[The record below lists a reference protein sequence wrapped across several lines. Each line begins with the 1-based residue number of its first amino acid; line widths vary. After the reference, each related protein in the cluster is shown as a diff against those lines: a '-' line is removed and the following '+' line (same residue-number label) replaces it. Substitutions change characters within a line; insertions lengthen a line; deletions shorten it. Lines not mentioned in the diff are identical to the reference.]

1 MIQINADLDDET
13 IQALQ
18 DLLKDKQMTP
28 EQVHKILQ
36 NAELGGV
43 LHDGIQI
50 LDSENESRKDDVND
64 VEMLE
69 EKVNEIML
77 DQAK

>member
-1 MIQINADLDDET
+1 
-13 IQALQ
+13 
-18 DLLKDKQMTP
+18 MTP
-28 EQVHKILQ
+28 EQVHRILQ

-43 LHDGIQI
+43 LHDGVQI
-50 LDSENESRKDDVND
+50 LDSENESRRDDMAD

-77 DQAK
+77 D